1 MESVDQVPLTKE
13 EIVVEFND
21 VFTGLGCMA
30 GSHHI
35 ELDDTVEPVIHP
47 PRRVPYSLL
56 EESLLK
62 KNIQGLEEKDIIQKV
77 DRPTP
82 WVNRLVALEKRNGS
96 PCWSAV
102 VLYD

>member
-35 ELDDTVEPVIHP
+35 ELDDTV
-47 PRRVPYSLL
+47 
-56 EESLLK
+56 
-62 KNIQGLEEKDIIQKV
+62 
-77 DRPTP
+77 
-82 WVNRLVALEKRNGS
+82 
-96 PCWSAV
+96 
-102 VLYD
+102 